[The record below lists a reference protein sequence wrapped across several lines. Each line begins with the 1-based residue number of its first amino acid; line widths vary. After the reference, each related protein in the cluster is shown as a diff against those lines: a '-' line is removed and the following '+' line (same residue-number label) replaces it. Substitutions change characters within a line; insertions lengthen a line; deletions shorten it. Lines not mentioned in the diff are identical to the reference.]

1 MRLMESSASRIE
13 AAVAVLTER
22 VDALDRKLDDLVSD
36 RVHSVS
42 CSGDRHV
49 ENLVIEATPPASPLP
64 PASPMPPAS
73 PIPSPCLVRASPS
86 PSLVNAFAELYA

>member
-22 VDALDRKLDDLVSD
+22 VDALERKLDDLVSD

-49 ENLVIEATPPASPLP
+49 EHLVIEATP